1 MDIKELII
9 NREYRVKYGTIKDLY
24 TVFGKKELKKLV
36 LDNTI
41 RLKDN
46 YAYFNPNKIKTEI
59 EPFPYV
65 YDIFKEKIS
74 KSEKLYMVDGYN
86 TKKKKKK

>member
-1 MDIKELII
+1 MNIEELII
-9 NREYRVKYGTIKDLY
+9 NREYRVKFGTIKDLY
-24 TVFGKKELKKLV
+24 TVFSKKELKKLI

-46 YAYFNPNKIKTEI
+46 YAYFNPNKVKTEI

-65 YDIFKEKIS
+65 YNIFKEKIS
-74 KSEKLYMVDGYN
+74 KGEKLYMLGRERRR
-86 TKKKKKK
+86 KKKK

>member
-1 MDIKELII
+1 MNIEELII

-24 TVFGKKELKKLV
+24 TVFSKKELKKLI

-74 KSEKLYMVDGYN
+74 KSEKLYMVGEYN

>member
-1 MDIKELII
+1 MNIKKLII
-9 NREYRVKYGTIKDLY
+9 NREYRLKYGTIKDLY
-24 TVFGKKELKKLV
+24 MLFGKKELKKLI

-46 YAYFNPNKIKTEI
+46 YAYFNPNKVKTEI

-65 YDIFKEKIS
+65 YDIFKEKVT
-74 KSEKLYMVDGYN
+74 KGEKLYMLDGERN
-86 TKKKKKK
+86 HKKKK

>member
-1 MDIKELII
+1 MNIKELII

-24 TVFGKKELKKLV
+24 MLFGKKELKKLV

-46 YAYFNPNKIKTEI
+46 YAYFKPNKVKTEI

-65 YDIFKEKIS
+65 YDIFKEKIT
-74 KSEKLYMVDGYN
+74 KGEKLYMLDGERN
-86 TKKKKKK
+86 HKKKK

>member
-1 MDIKELII
+1 MNIEELII

-24 TVFGKKELKKLV
+24 MLFGKKELKKLI

-65 YDIFKEKIS
+65 YDIFKEKVT
-74 KSEKLYMVDGYN
+74 KSEKLYMLDGEYKN
-86 TKKKKKK
+86 K

>member
-1 MDIKELII
+1 MNIEELII

-24 TVFGKKELKKLV
+24 TLFSKKELKKLI

-65 YDIFKEKIS
+65 YDIFKEKIT
-74 KSEKLYMVDGYN
+74 KSEKLYMLDGERN
-86 TKKKKKK
+86 HKKKNK

>member
-1 MDIKELII
+1 MNIKELII
-9 NREYRVKYGTIKDLY
+9 NREYRVKYDTIKDLY
-24 TVFGKKELKKLV
+24 MLFGKKELKKLV
-36 LDNTI
+36 LDNMI

-65 YDIFKEKIS
+65 YDIFKEKVT
-74 KSEKLYMVDGYN
+74 KSEKLYMLDGEYKN
-86 TKKKKKK
+86 K

>member
-1 MDIKELII
+1 MNIKELII

-24 TVFGKKELKKLV
+24 MLFGKKELKKLI
-36 LDNTI
+36 LSNTI

-65 YDIFKEKIS
+65 YDIFKEKVT
-74 KSEKLYMVDGYN
+74 KSEKLYMLDGEY
-86 TKKKKKK
+86 KKKK

>member
-1 MDIKELII
+1 MNIEELII
-9 NREYRVKYGTIKDLY
+9 NREYRVKYGTVKDLY
-24 TVFGKKELKKLV
+24 TLFSKKELKKLI

-65 YDIFKEKIS
+65 YDIFKEKVTE
-74 KSEKLYMVDGYN
+74 SEKLYMLDGEY
-86 TKKKKKK
+86 KKKK

>member
-1 MDIKELII
+1 MNIEELII

-24 TVFGKKELKKLV
+24 MLFGKKELKKLI

-65 YDIFKEKIS
+65 YDIFKEKIT
-74 KSEKLYMVDGYN
+74 KGEKLYMLDDEY
-86 TKKKKKK
+86 KKKKK

>member
-1 MDIKELII
+1 MNIKELII

-24 TVFGKKELKKLV
+24 TLFSKKELKKLV

-65 YDIFKEKIS
+65 YDRFKEKVT
-74 KSEKLYMVDGYN
+74 KSEKLYMLDGEYKN
-86 TKKKKKK
+86 KK

>member
-1 MDIKELII
+1 MNIEELII

-24 TVFGKKELKKLV
+24 TLFSKKELKKLV

-65 YDIFKEKIS
+65 YDIFKEKVT
-74 KSEKLYMVDGYN
+74 KGEKLYMLDGERN
-86 TKKKKKK
+86 HKNKK

>member
-1 MDIKELII
+1 MNIKELII
-9 NREYRVKYGTIKDLY
+9 NREYRLKYGTIKDLY
-24 TVFGKKELKKLV
+24 MLFGKKELKKLI

-46 YAYFNPNKIKTEI
+46 YAYFNPNKVKTEI

-65 YDIFKEKIS
+65 YDIFKEKVT
-74 KSEKLYMVDGYN
+74 KGEKLYMLDGERN
-86 TKKKKKK
+86 HKKKK

>member
-1 MDIKELII
+1 MNIKELII

-24 TVFGKKELKKLV
+24 MLFGKKELKKLI
-36 LDNTI
+36 LSNTI
-41 RLKDN
+41 RLKGN

-65 YDIFKEKIS
+65 YDIFKEKVT
-74 KSEKLYMVDGYN
+74 KSEKLYMLDGEYKN
-86 TKKKKKK
+86 KK

>member
-1 MDIKELII
+1 MNIKELII
-9 NREYRVKYGTIKDLY
+9 NREYRVKYGIIKDLY
-24 TVFGKKELKKLV
+24 TLFSKKELKKLV
-36 LDNTI
+36 LDNTV

-65 YDIFKEKIS
+65 YDIFKEKVT
-74 KSEKLYMVDGYN
+74 KSEKLYMLDGKY
-86 TKKKKKK
+86 KKKKK

>member
-1 MDIKELII
+1 MNIKELII

-24 TVFGKKELKKLV
+24 TLFSKKELKKLV

-65 YDIFKEKIS
+65 YDIFKEKVT
-74 KSEKLYMVDGYN
+74 KGEKLYMLDGEHN
-86 TKKKKKK
+86 HKKKK

>member
-1 MDIKELII
+1 MNIKELII
-9 NREYRVKYGTIKDLY
+9 NREYRVKYCTIKDLY
-24 TVFGKKELKKLV
+24 TVFSKKELKKLV

-65 YDIFKEKIS
+65 YDIFKENVT
-74 KSEKLYMVDGYN
+74 KSEKLYMLDGEYKN
-86 TKKKKKK
+86 KK

>member
-1 MDIKELII
+1 MNIKELII

-24 TVFGKKELKKLV
+24 TLFSKKELKKLI

-65 YDIFKEKIS
+65 YNIFKEKVT
-74 KSEKLYMVDGYN
+74 KGEKLYMLYGERN
-86 TKKKKKK
+86 HKKKK

>member
-1 MDIKELII
+1 MNIKELII

-24 TVFGKKELKKLV
+24 TLFSKKELKKLI

-59 EPFPYV
+59 EPFHYV
-65 YDIFKEKIS
+65 YDIFKEKVT
-74 KSEKLYMVDGYN
+74 KSEKLYMLDGERN
-86 TKKKKKK
+86 HKKKK

>member
-1 MDIKELII
+1 MNIKELII

-24 TVFGKKELKKLV
+24 MLFGKKELKKLI
-36 LDNTI
+36 LSNTI

-65 YDIFKEKIS
+65 YDIFKEKVT
-74 KSEKLYMVDGYN
+74 KSEKLYMLDGEYKN
-86 TKKKKKK
+86 K

>member
-1 MDIKELII
+1 MNIKELII

-24 TVFGKKELKKLV
+24 MLFGKKELKKLI

-65 YDIFKEKIS
+65 YDIFKEKVT
-74 KSEKLYMVDGYN
+74 KGEKLYMLDDECN
-86 TKKKKKK
+86 HKKKK